1 MFHQRKHCFD
11 PQVKQEVQQNN
22 ARSPGFSCSDLS
34 FWKSPS
40 PCYCRDTCKLGVF
53 FQILQFT
60 GIEHVC
66 TYAHQRKTAGCT
78 WAGLF
83 SLLSG
88 SPWAHYKTSRHTLD
102 CIVPAISVPLLQGI
116 KIPSSSGS
124 HNTPTWINLN
134 FSEKEKKKKKIT
146 ETFSFDLGL
155 HLFSEASWQG
165 HILLS
170 C

>member
-1 MFHQRKHCFD
+1 MQEAQASPALTSASGSHPPLVIAVILVNWESFSRFFSLQELNMFALMLI
-11 PQVKQEVQQNN
+11 N
-22 ARSPGFSCSDLS
+22 ARQLDVHGLVFSE
-34 FWKSPS
+34 
-40 PCYCRDTCKLGVF
+40 G
-53 FQILQFT
+53 
-60 GIEHVC
+60 G
-66 TYAHQRKTAGCT
+66 
-78 WAGLF
+78 

-134 FSEKEKKKKKIT
+134 FSEKEKKKKIT